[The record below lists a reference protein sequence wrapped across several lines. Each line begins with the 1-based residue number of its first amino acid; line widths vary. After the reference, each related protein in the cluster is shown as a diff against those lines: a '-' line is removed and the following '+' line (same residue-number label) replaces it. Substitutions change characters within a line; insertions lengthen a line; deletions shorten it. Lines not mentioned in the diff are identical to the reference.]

1 MIVHITSI
9 YAFMGMPSGGEILV
23 VLLVI
28 LLLFGSKN
36 LPHMARTLGRMMEEF
51 RRAARDVS
59 DEILHADIE
68 SRKSSK
74 SLPESKSPDPND
86 AVPDSDED
94 VPKDQ
99 DA

>member
-1 MIVHITSI
+1 
-9 YAFMGMPSGGEILV
+9 MGMPSGGEILV

-74 SLPESKSPDPND
+74 PLPESKSSDPND